1 MYRTGPI
8 SYKALTEKRIVKKHG
23 DHLQKKESPIKDKI
37 YPEVQLEKRNFHRNE
52 TTVNSP
58 VTANNSS
65 QNISDPSP
73 QKQLR
78 TQINNDNLIEP
89 KPDKTK
95 LGSRGGCGDLNIV
108 LRRTQGERRPPKYL
122 ED

>member
-1 MYRTGPI
+1 M
-8 SYKALTEKRIVKKHG
+8 TEKRIVKKHG

-58 VTANNSS
+58 VTANNPS

-108 LRRTQGERRPPKYL
+108 LRRSQGERRPPKYL

>member
-1 MYRTGPI
+1 M
-8 SYKALTEKRIVKKHG
+8 TEKRIVKKHG

-37 YPEVQLEKRNFHRNE
+37 YPEVQLEKRNFRRNE

-58 VTANNSS
+58 VTANNPS

-78 TQINNDNLIEP
+78 TQINKDDLIEP

-95 LGSRGGCGDLNIV
+95 PGSRGGCGDLNIFFETISTRKKTAEIF
-108 LRRTQGERRPPKYL
+108 RRLGDIIRRI
-122 ED
+122 